1 LLQHGGL
8 KALAFLRQHVQEHRA
23 ALRLEKFE
31 GLDQRG
37 DVVAVDGAVVFQAEF
52 FENHARPQDAL
63 GSFLGFARHM
73 QGGFSAKA
81 FDELL
86 GALVQVVEAR
96 VGDDFIEIAGD
107 GADVL
112 VDRPLVIVEHDDQ
125 PPGAVGDVIEGFVGD
140 ATGEGGVS
148 GEGDDVF
155 FPADAIAR
163 DCHTERGGESRA
175 GVTGAIAV
183 VRALAAQHE
192 AIESARSADGV
203 ELLAASGEEL
213 VDVRLVAD
221 VEDEMIRRRI
231 ENVVHGQREFDHAQ
245 VRTEVSAGFRED
257 GNQLLANL
265 FGKNF
270 KLGASERFDIEWG
283 MDGIE

>member
-1 LLQHGGL
+1 M
-8 KALAFLRQHVQEHRA
+8 
-23 ALRLEKFE
+23 
-31 GLDQRG
+31 
-37 DVVAVDGAVVFQAEF
+37 AVDGAVVFQAEF

-63 GSFLGFARHM
+63 GSFFGFARHM
-73 QGGFSAKA
+73 QGGFSAEA
-81 FDELL
+81 LDELF

-125 PPGAVGDVIEGFVGD
+125 PPGAVGDIIEGFVSD
-140 ATGEGGVS
+140 AAGEGGVS

-155 FPADAIAR
+155 FPAEAIAR

-175 GVTGAIAV
+175 GVTGAVAV

-192 AIESARSADGV
+192 AIQSSRSADGV
-203 ELLAASGEEL
+203 ELFAASGEEL

-221 VEDEMIRRRI
+221 VEDETIRRRI
-231 ENVVHGQREFDHAQ
+231 ENVVHGEREFDHAQ

-270 KLGASERFDIEWG
+270 KLGDSERFDIERG